1 MNRNRRTQALLLL
14 IFACAAL
21 LLITLAGELV
31 SSRAGAADFTRKNL
45 PPCPAFPFG
54 TDWMG
59 RDMLKR
65 TLAGLSLSIRIGA
78 LTAAVS
84 AAAALAL
91 GTASA
96 AFGGWVDGVISWV
109 IDLMMGVPHILLVIL
124 ISLAC
129 GRGFWGVVLGVSLSH
144 WPSLARLIRGEV
156 LQLRQ
161 APYFQTAR
169 RLGVSRRKL
178 FQAHLLAHLL
188 PQLLT
193 GLLLQFPH
201 AILHEASVTFLGF
214 GLSPEQPAIG
224 IILEE
229 SMAYLS
235 TGRWWLALF
244 PGLALTLV
252 VMLFALM
259 GERLRLL
266 LAPASA
272 QE

>member
-1 MNRNRRTQALLLL
+1 MKNRRTAALLLL
-14 IFACAAL
+14 IFAAAAL
-21 LLITLAGELV
+21 CAVAAGGAVLGDRAVV
-31 SSRAGAADFTRKNL
+31 SDFSRKNL
-45 PPCPAFPFG
+45 PPCPTLLFG
-54 TDWMG
+54 ADWLG
-59 RDMLKR
+59 RDMLAR
-65 TLAGLSLSIRIGA
+65 TLAGLSLSIRVGA

-84 AAAALAL
+84 AAAALVL

-96 AFGGWVDGVISWV
+96 LLGGRADGLISWF
-109 IDLMMGVPHILLVIL
+109 IDLVMGVPHILLIIL

-129 GRGFWGVVLGVSLSH
+129 GRGFWGVVAGVSLSH
-144 WPSLARLIRGEV
+144 WPALARLVRSEV

-161 APYFQTAR
+161 APYFRAAR
-169 RLGVSRRKL
+169 RLGISRRKL
-178 FQAHLLAHLL
+178 LQNHLLPHLL
-188 PQLLT
+188 PQFLT

-224 IILEE
+224 IILAE

-244 PGLALTLV
+244 PGLSLVLV
-252 VMLFALM
+252 VAMFALA

-272 QE
+272 QD